1 MSKSP
6 FTVNKVVAVLIVL
19 LLSFSVSKGQ
29 LADTLKEVKIRGRK
43 KMQVSNDERINVYS
57 PGQKIVSF
65 DSITLKQYQFQS
77 VANLLAQQSPVF
89 IKTYGING
97 LATLSFRGASAAQSQ
112 VYWNGVPLQNAAMG
126 VSDVSLLPVSLMNKV
141 NLVYGS
147 SSAMWGSG
155 NVGGALVVENE
166 KPYFDTTNIFHHSVY
181 AVAGSFSQYQLGLRT
196 GFSTGKWYVAVNG
209 FGQSAKNNF
218 NYTDGGL
225 TRKMSNASLSSGVG
239 LVQVAYKAD
248 SKNIVSLTGWYQQYY
263 REVPRALF
271 EAQSVKNQRDESL
284 RLLADWGRNGKTVQ
298 SSLKVSY
305 IKDHMQYRDT
315 LALLNTKNASN
326 QLYAEVAARFAVGM
340 HHRIMIMTPV
350 SVQWVDSAGISK
362 TNTQNR
368 YALAANYLYTDLNSK
383 LRIALNLRGETV
395 DNNSYLLPGG
405 NLAYDIANW
414 LTIKGNAQK
423 TYRVPTINELYY
435 NPGGN
440 RNLQPESG
448 WSTDAG
454 YVFHSRSAN
463 RAVLSHG
470 LSAFNRVI
478 DNWIVWFGG
487 AIWTPHNIAT
497 VHSRGVETDNKLTV
511 GLGKLNLHVA
521 LNTSYVLST
530 TISSYISGDGSIG
543 KQIPYAPRYNGQV
556 NIGFNIKQLYF
567 NYNHTYTGYRFIT
580 IDESQWLMPYNTG
593 NVQILYTLPA
603 GGNNLQ
609 FTAQCNNVWNKRY
622 QVVNGRPMPG
632 INLLLGIRFDVDY

>member
-1 MSKSP
+1 MSKPP
-6 FTVNKVVAVLIVL
+6 FTVNKRVAVLIVL
-19 LLSFSVSKGQ
+19 LLSFSMSKGQ
-29 LADTLKEVKIRGRK
+29 LADTLKEFKIKAK
-43 KMQVSNDERINVYS
+43 KKLLISNDERINVYS

-77 VANLLAQQSPVF
+77 VANLLSQQSPVF

-181 AVAGSFSQYQLGLRT
+181 AVAGSFSQYQLGLRS
-196 GFSTGKWYVAVNG
+196 GFSTRKWYVAVNG
-209 FGQSAKNNF
+209 FGQSARNNF
-218 NYTDGGL
+218 SYIDGA
-225 TRKMSNASLSSGVG
+225 TERNMSNASLSSGVG
-239 LVQVAYKAD
+239 LLQVAHKAD
-248 SKNIVSLTGWYQQYY
+248 SRNTISLTGWYQQYY

-271 EAQSVKNQRDESL
+271 ESVSVKNQRDESL
-284 RLLADWGRNGKTVQ
+284 RLLADWNRNGKAVQ
-298 SSLKVSY
+298 SSVKLSY
-305 IKDHMQYRDT
+305 IKDYMQYRDT
-315 LALLNTKNASN
+315 FALLNTKNASN
-326 QLYAEVAARFAVGM
+326 QLYGEVAARFAVGK
-340 HHRIMIMTPV
+340 HHRIMIMAPV

-383 LRIALNLRGETV
+383 LRIALNLRGEAV
-395 DNNSYLLPGG
+395 DNKSYLLPGG

-414 LTIKGNAQK
+414 LTIKANAQK

-448 WSTDAG
+448 WSVDGG

-463 RAVLSHG
+463 RVVLNHE

-511 GLGKLNLHVA
+511 RLGKLNLHIA

-530 TISSYISGDGSIG
+530 TVSSHISGDGSIG

-556 NIGFNIKQLYF
+556 NIGFNFRQLYF

-580 IDESQWLMPYNTG
+580 VDESQWLMPYNTG
-593 NVQILYTLPA
+593 NIQVLHSAVLGHYS
-603 GGNNLQ
+603 LQ
-609 FTAQCNNVWNKRY
+609 LTAQCNNIWNKRY
-622 QVVNGRPMPG
+622 QVVNARPMPG
-632 INLLLGIRFDVDY
+632 INWLLGIRFSTN

>member
-6 FTVNKVVAVLIVL
+6 FTVNKGVAILIVL

-29 LADTLKEVKIRGRK
+29 VSDTLKDVKVKAK
-43 KMQVSNDERINVYS
+43 KKLQISNDERINTYA
-57 PGQKIVSF
+57 PGQKITSI
-65 DSITLKQYQFQS
+65 DSITLRQYQFQS

-126 VSDVSLLPVSLMNKV
+126 VSDVSLLPVALMNKI

-166 KPYFDTTNIFHHSVY
+166 KAYFDTANVFHHSVY
-181 AVAGSFSQYQLGLRT
+181 AVAGSFSQYQLGLRS

-218 NYTDGGL
+218 SYIDGA
-225 TRKMSNASLSSGVG
+225 TERNMSNASLSSGVG
-239 LVQVAYKAD
+239 LLQVAYKAN
-248 SKNIVSLTGWYQQYY
+248 SKNVISLTGWYQQYY

-271 EAQSVKNQRDESL
+271 ESQSVKNQRDESL
-284 RLLADWGRNGKTVQ
+284 RLLADWNRTGKSFHTFVK
-298 SSLKVSY
+298 LSY
-305 IKDHMQYRDT
+305 IRDYMRYQDT

-326 QLYAEVAARFAVGM
+326 QLYAEAGVRFAFGKR
-340 HHRIMIMTPV
+340 HRIMITTPI
-350 SVQWVDSAGISK
+350 SVQWVDSASISQ

-368 YALAANYLYTDLNSK
+368 YALAANYLYTNLNSK
-383 LRIALNLRGETV
+383 LRVALNLRGEAV

-405 NLAYDIANW
+405 NVAYDITNW
-414 LTIKGNAQK
+414 LTLKANAQK
-423 TYRVPTINELYY
+423 TYRVPTLNELYY

-440 RNLQPESG
+440 RNLLPESG

-454 YVFHSRSAN
+454 YAFHSNSTN
-463 RAVLSHG
+463 RVVLNHE

-497 VHSRGVETDNKLTV
+497 VHSRGVETDNKLTI
-511 GLGKLNLHVA
+511 GLGKLNLHLA
-521 LNTSYVLST
+521 INTSYVLST
-530 TISSYISGDGSIG
+530 TVSSYISGDGSIG
-543 KQIPYAPRYNGQV
+543 KQIPYAPRYNGQI
-556 NIGFNIKQLYF
+556 NIGFNFRQLYF

-580 IDESQWLMPYNTG
+580 VDESQWLMPYNTG
-593 NVQILYTLPA
+593 NVQLLYTLPV
-603 GGNNLQ
+603 GSNNLQ
-609 FTAQCNNVWNKRY
+609 FTAQCNNLWNKRY

-632 INLLLGIRFDVDY
+632 VNWLIGLKIGIN